1 TVNERRSKVLM
12 RSPPLTLGGI
22 AGGLTLAFALTACS
36 AMGQTSAD
44 SSDGGNQAA
53 STSSTAEPENARAT
67 ENSASATAPPQDL
80 QTIGKHPS
88 GEYEDSKVVLN
99 SVTASGGTL
108 TVQFSLE
115 NNSAEEEIQIGD
127 LFANG
132 VNDAASEQYESPE
145 QFSVDE
151 IGRAH
156 V

>member
-1 TVNERRSKVLM
+1 M
-12 RSPPLTLGGI
+12 RSTHLSLGGI

-53 STSSTAEPENARAT
+53 STSSTAEPENAGAT

-115 NNSAEEEIQIGD
+115 NNSAEEEDRKSTRLNSSHVSISYAVFCLKKKKTQH
-127 LFANG
+127 
-132 VNDAASEQYESPE
+132 VNEEE
-145 QFSVDE
+145 T
-151 IGRAH
+151 
-156 V
+156 